1 MVREVKVVMA
11 SVRERERIG
20 VEHEGSFIA
29 NANVECWIELA
40 ECRL

>member
-11 SVRERERIG
+11 SVRERVG

-29 NANVECWIELA
+29 NARVECWIELA